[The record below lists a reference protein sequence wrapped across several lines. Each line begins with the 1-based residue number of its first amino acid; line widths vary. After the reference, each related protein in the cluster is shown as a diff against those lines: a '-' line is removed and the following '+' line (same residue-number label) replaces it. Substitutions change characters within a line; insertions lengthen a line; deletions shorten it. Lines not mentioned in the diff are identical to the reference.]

1 MGINISCIEFYVFKV
16 NLGGNKIV
24 LTLLSEGVTFLSI
37 YFALYSLAFCDAS
50 TLAANLTTADEP
62 ETFC

>member
-1 MGINISCIEFYVFKV
+1 MGINISWIEFYVFKV
-16 NLGGNKIV
+16 NRGGNKIV
-24 LTLLSEGVTFLSI
+24 LTLLSEGVTFLGI
-37 YFALYSLAFCDAS
+37 YFALYSLAFYDAS